1 MILNNNTTKLF
12 FKRENHVFGLI
23 SDFSVAERGQFKKK
37 KKIIHLSRAGEK
49 RYLLNHNRLYNS
61 LESFQYKA
69 YYKIVIQECSFEKRQ
84 EIFKYQ

>member
-37 KKIIHLSRAGEK
+37 KNHSSVQGRGEK
-49 RYLLNHNRLYNS
+49 I
-61 LESFQYKA
+61 SFK
-69 YYKIVIQECSFEKRQ
+69 S
-84 EIFKYQ
+84 